1 MSLFTMRV
9 RNILVFIFMLLVTTM
24 TFGLPTKSFRKT
36 SSAEP
41 HQLKVTYNLIRTPCQ
56 EGYIRIS
63 GKCVKT
69 YDSVRSNA
77 AK

>member
-1 MSLFTMRV
+1 
-9 RNILVFIFMLLVTTM
+9 MLLVTTM

-69 YDSVRSNA
+69 YDS
-77 AK
+77 